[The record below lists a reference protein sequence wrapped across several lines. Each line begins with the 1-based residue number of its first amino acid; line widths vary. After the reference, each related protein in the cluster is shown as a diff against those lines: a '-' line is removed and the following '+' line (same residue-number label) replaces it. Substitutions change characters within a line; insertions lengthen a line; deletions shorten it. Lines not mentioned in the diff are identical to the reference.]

1 MIHYREPLPGERV
14 GKADLPGWLL
24 TPAQAQGIAMQ
35 QELCHQLIDL
45 LAKMNENAVVYELP
59 LPPMATVA
67 AAERLLQV
75 DDVVKKCRF
84 AAAKLGIEPVRGYQA
99 KVAETIGAENMPIVL
114 DEAQFALHD
123 AAACLEVLRGIT
135 DKSGTILVAVTMDH
149 EVPRFNRREQ
159 IGSRFF
165 RKCQF
170 HESTLGDVGAACQQL
185 AEGVRIG
192 DDLVERIHRE
202 TGGRMRLVLNA
213 ISRVEQ
219 IAHHLKAESLAAEAV
234 ASIALCEDFQ
244 RAGVRRRAGA

>member
-1 MIHYREPLPGERV
+1 MKQEFVRTENAVRFRAEIAMLEKRGALE
-14 GKADLPGWLL
+14 AGWLL
-24 TPAQAQGIAMQ
+24 VTGRSGEGKTKTLHNWAAEVGAVMLTAQANWTVTRMME
-35 QELCHQLIDL
+35 EL
-45 LAKMNENAVVYELP
+45 
-59 LPPMATVA
+59 
-67 AAERLLQV
+67 
-75 DDVVKKCRF
+75 
-84 AAAKLGIEPVRGYQA
+84 AAKLGIEPVRGYQA

>member
-1 MIHYREPLPGERV
+1 MKQEFVRTENAKRFRAEIAMLEKRGALE
-14 GKADLPGWLL
+14 AGWLL
-24 TPAQAQGIAMQ
+24 VTGRPGEGKTKTLHNWAAEVGAVMLTAQANWTVTRMME
-35 QELCHQLIDL
+35 EL
-45 LAKMNENAVVYELP
+45 
-59 LPPMATVA
+59 
-67 AAERLLQV
+67 
-75 DDVVKKCRF
+75 
-84 AAAKLGIEPVRGYQA
+84 AAKLGIEPVRGYQA

>member
-1 MIHYREPLPGERV
+1 MKQEFVRTENAKRFRAEIAMLEKRGALE
-14 GKADLPGWLL
+14 AGWLL
-24 TPAQAQGIAMQ
+24 VTGRPGEGKTKTLHNWAAEVGAVMLTAQANWTVTRMME
-35 QELCHQLIDL
+35 EL
-45 LAKMNENAVVYELP
+45 
-59 LPPMATVA
+59 
-67 AAERLLQV
+67 
-75 DDVVKKCRF
+75 
-84 AAAKLGIEPVRGYQA
+84 AAKLGIEPVRGYQA

-219 IAHHLKAESLAAEAV
+219 IAHHLKTETLGAEAV

>member
-1 MIHYREPLPGERV
+1 MLEKRGALE
-14 GKADLPGWLL
+14 AGWLL
-24 TPAQAQGIAMQ
+24 VTGRPGEGKTKTLHNWAAEVGAVMLTAQANWTVTRMME
-35 QELCHQLIDL
+35 EL
-45 LAKMNENAVVYELP
+45 
-59 LPPMATVA
+59 
-67 AAERLLQV
+67 
-75 DDVVKKCRF
+75 
-84 AAAKLGIEPVRGYQA
+84 AAKLGIEPVRGYQA

>member
-1 MIHYREPLPGERV
+1 MKQEFVRTENAVRFRAEIAMLEKRGALE
-14 GKADLPGWLL
+14 AGWLL
-24 TPAQAQGIAMQ
+24 VTGRPGEGKTKTLHNWAAEVGAVMLTAQANWTVTRMME
-35 QELCHQLIDL
+35 EL
-45 LAKMNENAVVYELP
+45 
-59 LPPMATVA
+59 
-67 AAERLLQV
+67 
-75 DDVVKKCRF
+75 
-84 AAAKLGIEPVRGYQA
+84 AAKLGIEPVRGYQA

-244 RAGVRRRAGA
+244 RAGGRRRAGA

>member
-1 MIHYREPLPGERV
+1 MKQEFVRTENAVRFRAEIAMLEKRGALE
-14 GKADLPGWLL
+14 AGWLL
-24 TPAQAQGIAMQ
+24 VTGRPGEGKTKTLHNWAAEVGAVMLTAQANWTVTRMME
-35 QELCHQLIDL
+35 EL
-45 LAKMNENAVVYELP
+45 
-59 LPPMATVA
+59 
-67 AAERLLQV
+67 
-75 DDVVKKCRF
+75 
-84 AAAKLGIEPVRGYQA
+84 AAKLGIEPVRGYQA

-244 RAGVRRRAGA
+244 RAGVRRRAGM

>member
-1 MIHYREPLPGERV
+1 MKQEFVRTENAVRFRAEIAMLEKRGALE
-14 GKADLPGWLL
+14 AGWLL
-24 TPAQAQGIAMQ
+24 VTGRPGEGKTKTLHNWAAEVGAVMLTAQANWTVTRMME
-35 QELCHQLIDL
+35 EL
-45 LAKMNENAVVYELP
+45 
-59 LPPMATVA
+59 
-67 AAERLLQV
+67 
-75 DDVVKKCRF
+75 
-84 AAAKLGIEPVRGYQA
+84 AAKLGIEPVRGYQA

-192 DDLVERIHRE
+192 GDLVERIHRE

-234 ASIALCEDFQ
+234 AGIALCEDFQ

>member
-1 MIHYREPLPGERV
+1 MKQEFVRTENAVRFRAEIAMLEKRGALE
-14 GKADLPGWLL
+14 AGWLL
-24 TPAQAQGIAMQ
+24 VTGRPGEGKTKTLHNWAAEVGAVMLTAQANWTVTRMME
-35 QELCHQLIDL
+35 EL
-45 LAKMNENAVVYELP
+45 
-59 LPPMATVA
+59 
-67 AAERLLQV
+67 
-75 DDVVKKCRF
+75 
-84 AAAKLGIEPVRGYQA
+84 AAKLGIEPVRGYQA

>member
-1 MIHYREPLPGERV
+1 MKQEFVRTENAVRFRAEIAMLEKRGALE
-14 GKADLPGWLL
+14 AGWLL
-24 TPAQAQGIAMQ
+24 VTGRPGEGKTKTLHNWAAEVGAAMLTAQANWTITRMME
-35 QELCHQLIDL
+35 EL
-45 LAKMNENAVVYELP
+45 
-59 LPPMATVA
+59 
-67 AAERLLQV
+67 
-75 DDVVKKCRF
+75 
-84 AAAKLGIEPVRGYQA
+84 AAKLRIEPVRGYQA

>member
-1 MIHYREPLPGERV
+1 MKQEFVRTENAVRFRAEIAMLEKRGALE
-14 GKADLPGWLL
+14 AGWLL
-24 TPAQAQGIAMQ
+24 VTGRPGEGKTKTLHNWAAEVGAVMLTAQANWTVTRMME
-35 QELCHQLIDL
+35 EL
-45 LAKMNENAVVYELP
+45 
-59 LPPMATVA
+59 
-67 AAERLLQV
+67 
-75 DDVVKKCRF
+75 
-84 AAAKLGIEPVRGYQA
+84 AAKLGIEPVRGYQA

-219 IAHHLKAESLAAEAV
+219 IAHHLKTETLAAEAV
-234 ASIALCEDFQ
+234 AGIALCEDFQ

>member
-1 MIHYREPLPGERV
+1 MKQEFVRTENAVRFRAEIAMLEKRGALE
-14 GKADLPGWLL
+14 AGWLL
-24 TPAQAQGIAMQ
+24 VTGRPGEGKTKTLHNWAAEVGAVMLTAQANWTVTRMME
-35 QELCHQLIDL
+35 EL
-45 LAKMNENAVVYELP
+45 
-59 LPPMATVA
+59 
-67 AAERLLQV
+67 
-75 DDVVKKCRF
+75 
-84 AAAKLGIEPVRGYQA
+84 AAKLGIEPVRGYQA

-219 IAHHLKAESLAAEAV
+219 IAHHLKAESLTAEAV

>member
-1 MIHYREPLPGERV
+1 MKQEFVRTENAVRFRAEIAMLEKRGALE
-14 GKADLPGWLL
+14 AGWLL
-24 TPAQAQGIAMQ
+24 VTGRPGEGKTKTLHNWAAEVGAVMLTAQANWTVTRMME
-35 QELCHQLIDL
+35 EL
-45 LAKMNENAVVYELP
+45 
-59 LPPMATVA
+59 
-67 AAERLLQV
+67 
-75 DDVVKKCRF
+75 
-84 AAAKLGIEPVRGYQA
+84 AAKLGIEPVRGYQA

-234 ASIALCEDFQ
+234 SSIALCEDFQ

>member
-1 MIHYREPLPGERV
+1 MKQEFVRTENAVRFRAEIAMLEKRGALE
-14 GKADLPGWLL
+14 AGWLL
-24 TPAQAQGIAMQ
+24 VTGRPGEGKTKTLHNWAAEVGAVMLTAQANWTVTRMME
-35 QELCHQLIDL
+35 EL
-45 LAKMNENAVVYELP
+45 
-59 LPPMATVA
+59 
-67 AAERLLQV
+67 
-75 DDVVKKCRF
+75 
-84 AAAKLGIEPVRGYQA
+84 AAKLGIEPVRGYHA